1 MRKHDPILLAAVLL
15 LATLLSAAPPA
26 TAAVKSVPVGVKFT
40 HQAPGAG
47 AVNLAGS
54 FNGWDAQRHPLTDEG
69 GGVWSIVMAL
79 KPGKYEY
86 KFVVDGA
93 WFADAENPD
102 STPDSYGGTNS
113 AIQVGDDGKLVA
125 VAASAAKAA
134 PATTLNPKLTYSG
147 RYLGRYL
154 AWKDRDG
161 DPRFRLE
168 RPEQN
173 VDLNFDTKVSD
184 VVDAYTRLRLDN
196 TTNVVLNN
204 IHAQLDE
211 GAVDVHPG
219 PYRVLGY
226 WDMEALQLSDPLGSG
241 GDVDLP
247 GTILD
252 DHLSAGKGT
261 AGVVVSGS
269 PFGLLYEGFFAD
281 VHDADYYNDI
291 NLYDNT
297 GRDIFG
303 SRLSREALGL
313 TFGVPLYMQREL
325 LWVDLTS
332 LLGQPDGTG
341 IAALDRYL
349 DLTGDTSDWFELDR
363 LDMRLGFD
371 LTRELSGGR
380 GRAQL
385 EWLYAAADERFVT
398 GNRAGFNNTNG
409 RTDVDLA
416 TRAYRIWHASLEQN
430 LRPGRS
436 VNVEHTYVS
445 ESGAQPGEVSTSFLF
460 LDQASASN
468 RVYIGIGAA
477 RPSLTTEYSELTWRE
492 EAEDR
497 SHLLWVQHSAATAD
511 YAAAG
516 LAAPDGR
523 PTAAATIWTVATRH
537 TVGTPGDPW
546 GLWDLEGAW
555 TDADDDIVSSH
566 GHSLEAIL
574 RADRQVSRRMH
585 ALLNLRWIGYDV
597 DDVAGGDDDFFAP
610 WLGLQYLPAPRL
622 DVTFFYGVDP
632 LDFGI
637 DYDGRE
643 IGRWRYR
650 RQYVQDH
657 AGTTTLD
664 AERALAD
671 VQVLGIRA
679 NMRF

>member
-1 MRKHDPILLAAVLL
+1 MRKHDPILLAALLL

-26 TAAVKSVPVGVKFT
+26 AAAVKSVPVGVKFT

-47 AVNLAGS
+47 KVNLAGS

-125 VAASAAKAA
+125 VAAAAARAA

-161 DPRFRLE
+161 DPRWRME

-173 VDLNFDTKVSD
+173 VDLNFNTKVSD

-196 TTNVVLNN
+196 TSNVVLNN

-226 WDMEALQLSDPLGSG
+226 WDMEALQLGDPLGSG

-252 DHLSAGKGT
+252 DHLMAGKGT

-303 SRLSREALGL
+303 SRLSHEALGL
-313 TFGVPLYMQREL
+313 TFGVPLFMQREL

-332 LLGQPDGTG
+332 RLGQPDGTG

-349 DLTGDTSDWFELDR
+349 DRTGDTSDWFELDR

-385 EWLYAAADERFVT
+385 EWLYATADERFVT
-398 GNRAGFNNTNG
+398 GNRAGFNSTNG
-409 RTDVDLA
+409 QVDVDLA
-416 TRAYRIWHASLEQN
+416 TRAFRIWHASLEQT

-436 VNVEHTYVS
+436 VNVEHSYVA
-445 ESGAQPGEVSTSFLF
+445 ESGAQPGEVSTGFLF

-468 RVYIGIGAA
+468 RVYISIGAA
-477 RPSLTTEYSELTWRE
+477 RPSLTTQYSELTWRE

-497 SHLLWVQHSAATAD
+497 SHLLWVQRSAATAD
-511 YAAAG
+511 FAAAG

-523 PTAAATIWTVATRH
+523 PTADATIWTVATRH
-537 TVGTPGDPW
+537 TAGAPGAAW
-546 GLWDLEGAW
+546 GLWDLEAAW
-555 TDADDDIVSSH
+555 TDVDDDIIASH
-566 GHSLEAIL
+566 GHTLEGIL
-574 RADRQVSRRMH
+574 RADRQVSRRLH
-585 ALLNLRWIGYDV
+585 ALLNLRWIDYNADGI
-597 DDVAGGDDDFFAP
+597 AGGDDDFFAP
-610 WLGLQYLPAPRL
+610 WLGLQYLPSPRL

-650 RQYVQDH
+650 RQYMQEH
-657 AGTTTLD
+657 AGTTNLD
-664 AERALAD
+664 AERALED
-671 VQVLGIRA
+671 VKVLGIRA

>member
-1 MRKHDPILLAAVLL
+1 MRKHDPIHLAAALL
-15 LATLLSAAPPA
+15 LAILLSAAPPA
-26 TAAVKSVPVGVKFT
+26 PAAVKSVPVGVKFT

-47 AVNLAGS
+47 QVNLAGS

-125 VAASAAKAA
+125 MAPTAARASVGTA
-134 PATTLNPKLTYSG
+134 LNPKLTYSG

-184 VVDAYTRLRLDN
+184 VVDVYTRLRLDN
-196 TTNVVLNN
+196 TSNVVLNN

-219 PYRVLGY
+219 PFRVLGY
-226 WDMEALQLSDPLGSG
+226 WDMEALQLGDPLSSG

-247 GTILD
+247 GTIHD
-252 DHLSAGKGT
+252 DHLEAGKGT
-261 AGVVVSGS
+261 AGVVVSGA

-303 SRLSREALGL
+303 SRLSRRALGL
-313 TFGVPLYMQREL
+313 EFGAPLYMQREL
-325 LWVDLTS
+325 VWVEMTS

-341 IAALDRYL
+341 IPALDRYL
-349 DLTGDTSDWFELDR
+349 DRTGDTSDWFELDR

-385 EWLYAAADERFVT
+385 EWLYATADERFVT
-398 GNRAGFNNTNG
+398 GNRAGYNNTNG
-409 RTDVDLA
+409 RADIDLS
-416 TRAYRIWHASLEQN
+416 TRASRVWHASLEQT
-430 LRPGRS
+430 LRPGRKLS
-436 VNVEHTYVS
+436 LEHTYRN
-445 ESGAQPGEVSTSFLF
+445 ESGAQPGEVSTGFLF

-468 RVYIGIGAA
+468 RVYIAFGAA
-477 RPSLTTEYSELTWRE
+477 RPALTSEYSELTWRE

-497 SHLLWVQHSAATAD
+497 SHLLWVQRYVATAD

-516 LAAPDGR
+516 VASPAG
-523 PTAAATIWTVATRH
+523 AAAADATVWSVATRH
-537 TVGTPGDPW
+537 TVGAPGDRW

-555 TDADDDIVSSH
+555 TDANDDITPAH
-566 GHSLEAIL
+566 GRTLELIL

-585 ALLNLRWIGYDV
+585 ALANLRWIDYHLD
-597 DDVAGGDDDFFAP
+597 GGGGGNDDFFAP
-610 WLGLQYLPAPRL
+610 WLGLQYLPSPRL
-622 DVTFFYGVDP
+622 DVTFFYGLDP

-657 AGTTTLD
+657 AGATDLD
-664 AERALAD
+664 AERSLAD
-671 VQVLGIRA
+671 AQVLGIRA

>member
-26 TAAVKSVPVGVKFT
+26 AAAVKSVPVGVKFT

-125 VAASAAKAA
+125 VAASAAKAP

-161 DPRFRLE
+161 DPRFRME

-226 WDMEALQLSDPLGSG
+226 WDMEALQLGDPLSSG

-252 DHLSAGKGT
+252 DHLMAGKGT
-261 AGVVVSGS
+261 AGVVVSGA

-303 SRLSREALGL
+303 SRLSHRALGL
-313 TFGVPLYMQREL
+313 TFGVPLYLQREL
-325 LWVDLTS
+325 VWVDLTS
-332 LLGQPDGTG
+332 QLGQPDGTG

-349 DLTGDTSDWFELDR
+349 DRTGDTSDWFELDR

-398 GNRAGFNNTNG
+398 GNRTGFNSTNG
-409 RTDVDLA
+409 QVDVDLA
-416 TRAYRIWHASLEQN
+416 TRAFRIWHASLEQT

-445 ESGAQPGEVSTSFLF
+445 ESGAQPGEVSTGFLF

-477 RPSLTTEYSELTWRE
+477 RPSQTTEYTELTWRE

-497 SHLLWVQHSAATAD
+497 SHLLWVQRSAATAD
-511 YAAAG
+511 FAAAG
-516 LAAPDGR
+516 RAAPDGGA
-523 PTAAATIWTVATRH
+523 TADATVWTVATRH
-537 TVGTPGDPW
+537 TVGTPGDTW

-555 TDADDDIVSSH
+555 TDADDDIASIH
-566 GHSLEAIL
+566 GHTLEGIL

-585 ALLNLRWIGYDV
+585 ALLNLRWIDYNV
-597 DDVAGGDDDFFAP
+597 DDVGGGDDDFFAP
-610 WLGLQYLPAPRL
+610 WLGLQYLPSPRL

-657 AGTTTLD
+657 AGTTNLD

-671 VQVLGIRA
+671 VQVMGIRA

>member
-1 MRKHDPILLAAVLL
+1 MRKHDPILLAAALL
-15 LATLLSAAPPA
+15 LATLLSAATPA
-26 TAAVKSVPVGVKFT
+26 PAAVKSVPVGVKFT

-47 AVNLAGS
+47 QVNLAGS
-54 FNGWDAQRHPLTDEG
+54 FNGWDAQRHPLIDEG
-69 GGVWSIVMAL
+69 GGAWSIVMAL

-102 STPDSYGGTNS
+102 SAPDSYGGTNS

-125 VAASAAKAA
+125 MAPTAARASVG
-134 PATTLNPKLTYSG
+134 TTLNPKLTYSG

-161 DPRFRLE
+161 EPRFRLE
-168 RPEQN
+168 RPEQT

-196 TTNVVLNN
+196 TTNTVLNN

-219 PYRVLGY
+219 PFRVLGY
-226 WDMEALQLSDPLGSG
+226 WDMEALQLGDPLSSG

-252 DHLSAGKGT
+252 DHLRAGKGT
-261 AGVVVSGS
+261 AGVVVSGA

-303 SRLSREALGL
+303 SRLSHRALGL
-313 TFGVPLYMQREL
+313 EFGVPLYMQREL
-325 LWVDLTS
+325 LWVEMTS
-332 LLGQPDGTG
+332 LLGLPDGTG

-349 DLTGDTSDWFELDR
+349 DRTGDTSDWFELDR

-371 LTRELSGGR
+371 LTRELSDGR

-409 RTDVDLA
+409 RADVDLSTRA
-416 TRAYRIWHASLEQN
+416 TRTWHASLEQE
-430 LRPGRS
+430 LSPGRKLS
-436 VNVEHTYVS
+436 LEHTYRS
-445 ESGAQPGEVSTSFLF
+445 ESGAQPGEVSTGFLF

-468 RVYIGIGAA
+468 RVYIEFGAA
-477 RPSLTTEYSELTWRE
+477 RPALSYEYSELTWRE

-497 SHLLWVQHSAATAD
+497 SHLLWVQRHAVTAD

-516 LAAPDGR
+516 VASAAGA
-523 PTAAATIWTVATRH
+523 PTADATVWVVATRH
-537 TVGTPGDPW
+537 TLGVPGGRW
-546 GLWDLEGAW
+546 GRWDLEGAW
-555 TDADDDIVSSH
+555 SDSDDDITPLH
-566 GHSLEAIL
+566 GRTLELIL

-585 ALLNLRWIGYDV
+585 ALANLRWIDYHV
-597 DDVAGGDDDFFAP
+597 DDVAGGNDDFFAP
-610 WLGLQYLPAPRL
+610 WLGLQYQPAPRL
-622 DVTFFYGVDP
+622 DVTFFYGLDP

-657 AGTTTLD
+657 AGATDLD
-664 AERALAD
+664 AERSLED

>member
-1 MRKHDPILLAAVLL
+1 MRKHDPILLAAALL

-26 TAAVKSVPVGVKFT
+26 AAAVKSVPVGVKFT
-40 HQAPGAG
+40 HLAPGAG
-47 AVNLAGS
+47 KVNLAGS

-102 STPDSYGGTNS
+102 STPDSYGGANS

-125 VAASAAKAA
+125 VVAAAAKAA

-161 DPRFRLE
+161 DPRWRLE

-226 WDMEALQLSDPLGSG
+226 WDMETLQLGDPLSSG

-252 DHLSAGKGT
+252 DHLPAGKGT
-261 AGVVVSGS
+261 AGVVVSGA

-303 SRLSREALGL
+303 SRLSHEALGL
-313 TFGVPLYMQREL
+313 TFGVPLYLQREL
-325 LWVDLTS
+325 VWVELTS
-332 LLGQPDGTG
+332 RLGQPDGTG

-349 DLTGDTSDWFELDR
+349 DRTGDSSDWFELDR

-371 LTRELSGGR
+371 LTRELSDGR

-385 EWLYAAADERFVT
+385 EWLYAAADESFVT
-398 GNRAGFNNTNG
+398 GNRTGFNNTNG
-409 RTDVDLA
+409 PTDIDLS
-416 TRAYRIWHASLEQN
+416 TRARRIWHASLEQE
-430 LRPGRS
+430 LRPGRRIA
-436 VNVEHTYVS
+436 VEHTTVT
-445 ESGAQPGEVSTSFLF
+445 ESGAQAGEASTSFSF

-468 RVYIGIGAA
+468 RVYIDFGAA
-477 RPSLTTEYSELTWRE
+477 RPPLTTEYSELTWRE

-497 SHLLWVQHSAATAD
+497 SHLLWLQRYAVRAD
-511 YAAAG
+511 FAAAG
-516 LAAPDGR
+516 LAAPGGGA
-523 PTAAATIWTVATRH
+523 TADATNWTVATRH
-537 TVGTPGDPW
+537 TLGAPGDAY

-555 TDADDDIVSSH
+555 TDRNDGVSPAH
-566 GHSLEAIL
+566 GHSLEWIL

-585 ALLNLRWIGYDV
+585 ALLNLRWISYRLDG
-597 DDVAGGDDDFFAP
+597 VAGGDDEFFNP
-610 WLGLQYLPAPRL
+610 WLGLQYLPSPRL
-622 DVTFFYGVDP
+622 EVTFFYGVDP
-632 LDFGI
+632 LDYGI

-650 RQYVQDH
+650 QQHLRTI
-657 AGTTTLD
+657 AGATELD
-664 AERALAD
+664 AEQSLAD

>member
-1 MRKHDPILLAAVLL
+1 MRKHDPILLAAALV

-26 TAAVKSVPVGVKFT
+26 PAAVKSVPVGVKFT

-47 AVNLAGS
+47 QVNLAGS

-102 STPDSYGGTNS
+102 SAPDSYGGTNS

-125 VAASAAKAA
+125 MAPTAARASVGTA
-134 PATTLNPKLTYSG
+134 LNPKLTYSG

-173 VDLNFDTKVSD
+173 VDLNFNTKVSD
-184 VVDAYTRLRLDN
+184 IVDVYTRLRLDN
-196 TTNVVLNN
+196 TSNDVLNN

-219 PYRVLGY
+219 PFRVLGY
-226 WDMEALQLSDPLGSG
+226 WDMEALQLGDPLSSG

-252 DHLSAGKGT
+252 DHLEAGKGT
-261 AGVVVSGS
+261 AGVVVSGA

-303 SRLSREALGL
+303 SRLSRRALGL
-313 TFGVPLYMQREL
+313 EFGVPLYMQREL
-325 LWVDLTS
+325 VWVEMTS
-332 LLGQPDGTG
+332 RLGQPDGTG

-349 DLTGDTSDWFELDR
+349 DRTGDTSDWFELDR

-409 RTDVDLA
+409 RADVDLS
-416 TRAYRIWHASLEQN
+416 TRASRIWHASLEQT
-430 LRPGRS
+430 LRPGRKLS
-436 VNVEHTYVS
+436 LEHTYRN
-445 ESGAQPGEVSTSFLF
+445 ESGAQPGEVSTGFLF

-468 RVYIGIGAA
+468 RVYIEFGAA
-477 RPSLTTEYSELTWRE
+477 RPALSYEYSELTWRE

-497 SHLLWVQHSAATAD
+497 SHLLWVQRHAVTAD

-516 LAAPDGR
+516 VASAAGA
-523 PTAAATIWTVATRH
+523 PTADATIWVVATRH
-537 TVGTPGDPW
+537 TLGVPGDRW
-546 GLWDLEGAW
+546 GRWDLEGAW
-555 TDADDDIVSSH
+555 SDSDDDITPLH
-566 GHSLEAIL
+566 GRTLELIV

-585 ALLNLRWIGYDV
+585 ALANLRWIDYHV
-597 DDVAGGDDDFFAP
+597 DDAAGGNDDFFAP
-610 WLGLQYLPAPRL
+610 WLGLQYLPSPRL
-622 DVTFFYGVDP
+622 DVTFFYGLDP

-657 AGTTTLD
+657 AGATDLD
-664 AERALAD
+664 AERSLED

>member
-1 MRKHDPILLAAVLL
+1 MRKPDKSLLAAVLL
-15 LATLLSAAPPA
+15 GVLPLAALPAA
-26 TAAVKSVPVGVKFT
+26 AAVKSVPVGVKFT

-47 AVNLAGS
+47 QVNLAGS

-102 STPDSYGGTNS
+102 SVPDSFGGSNS
-113 AIQVGDDGKLVA
+113 AIQVDDAGKLVA
-125 VAASAAKAA
+125 LAPTAARAAVGTA
-134 PATTLNPKLTYSG
+134 LNPKLTFGG
-147 RYLGRYL
+147 RYLGRYQ
-154 AWKDRDG
+154 AQKDRDG
-161 DPRFRLE
+161 DPRFRME

-226 WDMEALQLSDPLGSG
+226 WDMEALQLGDPLSSG

-252 DHLSAGKGT
+252 DHLMAGKGT
-261 AGVVVSGS
+261 AGIVVGGA
-269 PFGLLYEGFFAD
+269 PFGLQYEGFFAD
-281 VHDADYYNDI
+281 VHDHDYYNDI
-291 NLYDNT
+291 DIYDNT

-303 SRLSREALGL
+303 SRLSHRALGL
-313 TFGVPLYMQREL
+313 TFGVPMYLQREL
-325 LWVDLTS
+325 LWVEMTS

-349 DLTGDTSDWFELDR
+349 DRTGDSSDWFELDR
-363 LDMRLGFD
+363 LDLRLGLD

-385 EWLYAAADERFVT
+385 EWLYATADERFVT
-398 GNRAGFNNTNG
+398 GNRTGFNNTNG
-409 RTDVDLA
+409 PTDIDLA
-416 TRAYRIWHASLEQN
+416 TRVRRIFHASLEQT
-430 LRPGRS
+430 LRPGRR
-436 VNVEHTYVS
+436 VNVEHTTVT
-445 ESGAQPGEVSTSFLF
+445 ESGAQPGEASTGLVF

-468 RVYIGIGAA
+468 RVYVTFGPA
-477 RPSLTTEYSELTWRE
+477 RPALTTEYTELTWTE

-497 SHLLWVQHSAATAD
+497 SHLLWVQRHTVAAD

-516 LAAPDGR
+516 VTSPDGA
-523 PTAAATIWTVATRH
+523 PTADATIWMVATRH
-537 TVGTPGDPW
+537 VLGDPAHEFGRW
-546 GLWDLEGAW
+546 ELEGAW
-555 TDADDDIVSSH
+555 SDLDDHVTPAH
-566 GHSLEAIL
+566 GHSLEGIL
-574 RADRQVSRRMH
+574 RADRQVSRRLH
-585 ALLNLRWIGYDV
+585 ALLNLRWIDYHLDGL
-597 DDVAGGDDDFFAP
+597 AGGDQDYVAP
-610 WLGLQYLPAPRL
+610 WLGLQYQPGPRL
-622 DVTFFYGVDP
+622 DVTFFYGIDP

-643 IGRWRYR
+643 VGRWRYR
-650 RQYVQDH
+650 QQYVQDH
-657 AGTTTLD
+657 AGATELD

-671 VQVLGIRA
+671 VRALGIRA